1 VNCPHCGKL
10 VVVEQVSM
18 SPRDSRVEDPD
29 AIPTDVIRT
38 LNDAGAAAKVAGRAA
53 EMAGRAVERGAHAL
67 AAIEVQRERQR
78 RASATA
84 PAVREAAREWRCI
97 QCGDAVT
104 QGMTCDGCVA
114 KERCG

>member
-84 PAVREAAREWRCI
+84 PAVRTWRCI
-97 QCGDAVT
+97 QCGDAVRE
-104 QGMTCDGCVA
+104 GMVCDGCVA